1 MQKTT
6 NLRSSEAHMT
16 NDLPKGFRAGAAA
29 ANFKKAGRDDLGLIV
44 SDRPCML
51 AGMFTQ
57 NLFKAAPVLV
67 CQEIL
72 GTWGTARAVLAN
84 AGQANACTGEE
95 GLNNCRAT
103 QKMVAEAT
111 GLEAREILPVSTGV
125 IGAHLKMNLWRE
137 AVPALVQSLGS
148 RDAEGFT
155 RAFMTTDAFPKFAS
169 REVTLS
175 GGVAR
180 LTVMAKGAG
189 MICPNMATMLCVALT
204 DADVERAPWQ
214 AMFGRAVNKTFNR
227 VSVDGDTSTNDTILG
242 LANGASGVA
251 ARAEADLAPLEE
263 ALTAILATV
272 SHMLV
277 MDGEGASK
285 VIHITVRGAR
295 DDRDAEL
302 AARSV
307 GHSQLVKTAIYGG
320 DANWGRIVT
329 AVGYSGARFDP
340 ARVGLRL
347 CGVERFRLGRPVNDD
362 QEERLAELLKARDV
376 EVEIDLGAGP
386 GGYTFQASDLGHE
399 YVTLNSDYRS

>member
-1 MQKTT
+1 MQD
-6 NLRSSEAHMT
+6 
-16 NDLPKGFRAGAAA
+16 DLPKGFRAGAAA
-29 ANFKKAGRDDLGLIV
+29 ASFKKAGRDDLGIIV
-44 SDRPCML
+44 SDTTAVL

-72 GTWGTARAVLAN
+72 HSRGTARAVLAN
-84 AGQANACTGEE
+84 SGQANACTGDE
-95 GLNNCRAT
+95 GIANCRAT
-103 QKMVAEAT
+103 QAMVAGLT
-111 GLEAREILPVSTGV
+111 GLEADEILPLSTGV
-125 IGAHLKMNLWRE
+125 VGAHLKMDLWME
-137 AVPALVQSLGS
+137 AVPQLVQNIGT

-155 RAFMTTDAFPKFAS
+155 RAFMTTDAFPKFAM

-175 GGVAR
+175 GGTAR

-204 DADVERAPWQ
+204 DAKIAREPWQ
-214 AMFGRAVNKTFNR
+214 AMFGRAVEKTFNR

-242 LANGASGVA
+242 LANGASGVSAETA
-251 ARAEADLAPLEE
+251 ADMALLEG
-263 ALTAILATV
+263 ALTDILGTV

-285 VIHITVRGAR
+285 VIHITVSGAAS
-295 DDRDAEL
+295 DDDARTV
-302 AARSV
+302 ARSV

-340 ARVGLRL
+340 AKVSMKL
-347 CGVERFRLGRPVNDD
+347 CGIERFRLGRPVNDD
-362 QEERLAELLKARDV
+362 KEDELAELLKAKDV
-376 EVEIDLGAGP
+376 EVDIDLG
-386 GGYTFQASDLGHE
+386 GGSGAYTFQASDLGHE

>member
-1 MQKTT
+1 MID
-6 NLRSSEAHMT
+6 
-16 NDLPKGFRAGAAA
+16 DLPKGFKAGAAA
-29 ANFKKAGRDDLGLIV
+29 ANFKKAGRDDLGLII
-44 SDRPCML
+44 SDRPCVL

-57 NLFKAAPVLV
+57 TLFKAAPVLV
-67 CQEIL
+67 CREIL
-72 GTWGTARAVLAN
+72 DTFGTARAVLAN
-84 AGQANACTGEE
+84 SGQANACTGEE
-95 GLNNCRAT
+95 GLDNCRAT
-103 QKMVAEAT
+103 QEMAAEAT
-111 GLEAREILPVSTGV
+111 GLEAQEILPISTGV
-125 IGAHLKMNLWRE
+125 VGAHLKMDLWRK
-137 AVPALVQSLGS
+137 AVPALAQSLGS

-155 RAFMTTDAFPKFAS
+155 RAFMTTDAFPKFAM

-175 GGVAR
+175 GGTVR

-204 DADVERAPWQ
+204 DAAVEREPWQ
-214 AMFGRAVNKTFNR
+214 AMFGRAVDKTFNR

-251 ARAEADLAPLEE
+251 ARDEADLALLEE
-263 ALTAILATV
+263 ALTAILGTV

-285 VIHITVRGAR
+285 VIHISVRGAR
-295 DDRDAEL
+295 NDADAEL
-302 AARSV
+302 VARSV

-329 AVGYSGARFDP
+329 AVGYSGASFDP
-340 ARVGLRL
+340 AKVGLHL

-362 QEERLAELLKARDV
+362 QEEKLAELLKAKDIAV
-376 EVEIDLGAGP
+376 DINLGDGP
-386 GGYTFQASDLGHE
+386 GSYTFQASDLGHE

>member
-1 MQKTT
+1 MID
-6 NLRSSEAHMT
+6 
-16 NDLPKGFRAGAAA
+16 DLPKGFKAGAAA
-29 ANFKKAGRDDLGLIV
+29 ASFKKAGRDDLGLIV
-44 SDRPCML
+44 SDRPCVL

-72 GTWGTARAVLAN
+72 GTCGTARAVLAN
-84 AGQANACTGEE
+84 SGQANACTGEE
-95 GLNNCRAT
+95 GLDNCRAT
-103 QKMVAEAT
+103 QKMVAEAA
-111 GLEAREILPVSTGV
+111 GLTPREILPVSTGV
-125 IGAHLKMNLWRE
+125 VGAHLKMDLWRD

-155 RAFMTTDAFPKFAS
+155 RAFMTTDAFPKFAM

-175 GGVAR
+175 GGTAR

-214 AMFGRAVNKTFNR
+214 AMFGRAVDKTFNR

-251 ARAEADLAPLEE
+251 ARSEADLALLEE
-263 ALTAILATV
+263 ALTAILGTV

-285 VIHITVRGAR
+285 VIHITVTGAR
-295 DDRDAEL
+295 DDKDAEL
-302 AARSV
+302 VARSV

-329 AVGYSGARFDP
+329 AVGYRGAQFDP
-340 ARVGLRL
+340 SKVGLRL

-362 QEERLAELLKARDV
+362 QEEKLAELLKAKDV
-376 EVEIDLGAGP
+376 DVEIDLGGGP

>member
-1 MQKTT
+1 MID
-6 NLRSSEAHMT
+6 
-16 NDLPKGFRAGAAA
+16 DLPKGFKAGAAA

-44 SDRPCML
+44 SDRPCVL

-72 GTWGTARAVLAN
+72 NTRGTARAVLAN
-84 AGQANACTGEE
+84 SGQANACTGEE
-95 GLNNCRAT
+95 GLDNCRAT
-103 QKMVAEAT
+103 QNMVAEAT
-111 GLEAREILPVSTGV
+111 GLEAQEILPISTGV
-125 IGAHLKMNLWRE
+125 VGAHLKMDLWRK
-137 AVPALVQSLGS
+137 AVPALAQSLGS

-155 RAFMTTDAFPKFAS
+155 RAFMTTDAFPKFAM

-175 GGVAR
+175 GGTVR

-204 DADVERAPWQ
+204 DAAVEREPWQ
-214 AMFGRAVNKTFNR
+214 AMFGRAVDKTFNR

-251 ARAEADLAPLEE
+251 ARTEADLVLLEE
-263 ALTAILATV
+263 ALTAILGTV

-285 VIHITVRGAR
+285 VIHISVSGAR
-295 DDRDAEL
+295 NDADAEL
-302 AARSV
+302 VARSV

-329 AVGYSGARFDP
+329 AVGYSGASFDP
-340 ARVGLRL
+340 AKVGLRL

-362 QEERLAELLKARDV
+362 QEGTLAELLKARDIAV
-376 EVEIDLGAGP
+376 DINLGDGP
-386 GGYTFQASDLGHE
+386 GSYTFQASDLGHE